1 MIQEEDDAFMSGFTL
16 KVEFSDSY
24 YRKLGLNNGS
34 GFEDAVDRAVDRA
47 MSEAENVI
55 KREVPRPGHSM
66 SRSIPPYK
74 PTGNLQRSIHRKK
87 PRKCCVELRSNARSN
102 GTLYW
107 QFVQFGTSK
116 MPANPFVTRTINTI
130 APKLKEYLHEEISSM
145 GILD

>member
-1 MIQEEDDAFMSGFTL
+1 MSGFTL